1 MSKSQPRL
9 RQLKHQFS
17 LLTLDEKR
25 SYLDDSLAALRGNP
39 NFEAFTLALDDLR
52 SESIRAAVRVDSV
65 LSEGATYTALGE
77 IRAYEDIFALIEE
90 KISKST

>member
-1 MSKSQPRL
+1 MSQRTPRI
-9 RQLKHQFS
+9 RQLKKQFTLLS
-17 LLTLDEKR
+17 LEEKR
-25 SYLDDSLAALRGNP
+25 SYLDDSLAGLRGNP
-39 NFEAFTLALDDLR
+39 SFEAFMLALDDLR